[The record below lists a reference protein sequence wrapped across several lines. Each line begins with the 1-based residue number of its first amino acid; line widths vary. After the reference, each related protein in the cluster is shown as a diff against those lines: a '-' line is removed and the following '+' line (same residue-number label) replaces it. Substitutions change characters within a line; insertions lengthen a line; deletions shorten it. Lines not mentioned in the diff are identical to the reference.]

1 MSEELNKDNIIDL
14 SKQPIDES
22 IDLFCNTLL
31 AIGFDNV
38 IVKVLGD
45 RFLIVK
51 GDSFGKSFNARKLNR
66 EDYKKFHKA
75 ISDFCIKNDID
86 IR

>member
-1 MSEELNKDNIIDL
+1 MSEELNNRDL
-14 SKQPIDES
+14 SEQPIDQS
-22 IDLFCNTLL
+22 IDLFCNILL

-38 IVKVLGD
+38 IVKVYGN

-51 GDSFGKSFNARKLNR
+51 GDSFGKSFDASKLNR
-66 EDYKKFHKA
+66 DDYKKFHKA
-75 ISDFCIKNDID
+75 ISDFCINNDID

>member
-1 MSEELNKDNIIDL
+1 MSDELNKDNIIDL
-14 SKQPIDES
+14 SKRPIEES

-31 AIGFDNV
+31 LIGFDNV

-45 RFLIVK
+45 RFFIIK
-51 GDSFGKSFNARKLNR
+51 GDSFGKSFDATKLNKD
-66 EDYKKFHKA
+66 DYKKFHKA
-75 ISDFCIKNDID
+75 ISNFCIKNNID

>member
-1 MSEELNKDNIIDL
+1 MSEKLNKDNNLDL
-14 SKQPIDES
+14 SEQPIDQS
-22 IDLFCNTLL
+22 IDLFYNIIIG
-31 AIGFDNV
+31 IGFDDV
-38 IVKVLGD
+38 IVKVFGN

-51 GDSFGKSFNARKLNR
+51 GDSFGKSFDATKLNR
-66 EDYKKFHKA
+66 DDYKKFHKA